1 MISDLNPIQY
11 GARPPIPIAAA
22 NVPDLADIRQL
33 AEKMTVGLL
42 PQGGPGV
49 SPPGTGSMVDVY
61 DTVGMQG
68 LGLLGGGKSAETLA
82 NILNGDFAQGL
93 SMAEPAVPPPDFPY
107 LKPLGPTL
115 GRFFDSLI

>member
-1 MISDLNPIQY
+1 MISELNPIQY

-42 PQGGPGV
+42 PKDGPGV

-82 NILNGDFAQGL
+82 NILNGDFAQSL
-93 SMAEPAVPPPDFPY
+93 STAEPAVPPPDFPY

-115 GRFFDSLI
+115 GQFFDSLV